1 MVYLHMQCNFLPEHF
16 VTFTKPLY
24 FRVTKLKIKRP
35 DGFKYEPGD
44 WVFIRIPQI
53 AKSEWHPFTIR
64 YDETKNFQVLITKIH
79 QILHYFHIF
88 PASYTHQ
95 GHRKLPKFGWA
106 SSM

>member
-1 MVYLHMQCNFLPEHF
+1 MVYLCAVQFSSGTFCNIHE
-16 VTFTKPLY
+16 TFF

-64 YDETKNFQVLITKIH
+64 YDETKNFSCID
-79 QILHYFHIF
+79 IF
-88 PASYTHQ
+88 NTNA
-95 GHRKLPKFGWA
+95 
-106 SSM
+106 